1 MGKGA
6 RKLLGHV
13 KVGRKIALEVYRH
26 YSGKLEKHGSLDVA
40 GQVQFDDARRAL
52 ATALSSSTPAA
63 KAASNAEQT
72 AGGTSNEDTELPEVH
87 FSLSGLP
94 ELASN
99 ILHALQAGHPAVLT
113 YLGNRRAKR
122 ANRRAATYGVPSIA
136 GFSRDEY
143 PFASSREG
151 GKGAWVGHV
160 PVWQQD
166 LQAKLIGALVSKHKL
181 KPGHRYRVVIIP

>member
-6 RKLLGHV
+6 RKLLGYV

-26 YSGKLEKHGSLDVA
+26 YSGKLKKHGSLDA
-40 GQVQFDDARRAL
+40 AEQVQFDDARRAL

-72 AGGTSNEDTELPEVH
+72 AGGTSNEDTKLPEIY
-87 FSLSGLP
+87 FSLSALP

-99 ILHALQAGHPAVLT
+99 IYHAIQAGHPDVLT
-113 YLGNRRAKR
+113 YLGDEKKKR
-122 ANRRAATYGVPSIA
+122 ANRRLALRDVLQIA

-160 PVWQQD
+160 PADQQSA
-166 LQAKLIGALVSKHKL
+166 QGFLISELVRNHKL
-181 KPGHRYRVVIIP
+181 KPGDKYRVVIIK